1 MARRSVLSDEVQSV
15 VRRLVPILLSTG
27 SIAGV
32 VRVLNDA
39 LGEEAGERQLHA
51 NRISAL
57 LSDDVARGVHE
68 RTLELTELALA
79 RLPEDAASDAG
90 DKLAEI
96 RHRAMALRELGSED
110 LSELAHNLNVP
121 RAVVRAALFSANLTF
136 AVESGTHLARSP
148 VAPPDWSYQDLAVAR
163 VQDAFRRR
171 PDGRIG
177 LVLPT
182 GAGKTRV
189 ALRIILERLAMAGPS
204 ARVIWVTHRKTLKR
218 QAFRQLG
225 KLLESNTQLPADA
238 DKLANRILFAMV
250 GEVATLLAGREDTLA
265 LIVVDEA
272 HHAAAPSYKPVFD
285 PRPACPVLLLTATP
299 NRPDALPIGAEEIAF
314 TITYRELAERG
325 TIIIPEFVPFEVPDF
340 DWSAEALNELVDWLI
355 DETSDRFRK
364 VLIIAPRV
372 DRVEEFHARFVERL
386 QHERDH
392 PLMLDDVGFIHGTRN
407 SLGLPDEDFLERFE
421 DKPRGL
427 LVSAQ
432 MLLEGFDDP
441 AIDTVVITYP
451 TSSVIRLMQAAG
463 RCVRQHP
470 GKTRAYVVQA
480 NNADLAYRFD
490 QRWLYQELDD
500 FLRPELIDESYGA
513 PAERRLLIEQLL
525 DRHNVSADDRQSAL
539 AQVDGIGPGQEVR
552 LFFFGKPYFGDP
564 GQFDAKANWGVFVE
578 TPSNSAAFRQIF
590 NGFSAMGAQ
599 ASDPTDFLTKA
610 APAVGIDRDLAPGS
624 MWRKLGLILTASF
637 CAREELYGTPK
648 FGLQGHRPK
657 PKTGPTTWLRY
668 ATFSFHPRVPPAL
681 AGFLAD
687 CHNRTKLEEAYLDG
701 ADQYAAAIKVPL
713 PLGGSE
719 GLLLLPPAFEEFQA
733 RMLSLRAALRLVEP
747 GDRFASIAAH
757 LATGEQLGLPAQFT
771 SRIELFLHD
780 GAGVDRIFKF
790 QTERNIT

>member
-1 MARRSVLSDEVQSV
+1 MARRSVLSDEVQAV
-15 VRRLVPILLSTG
+15 VRRLVPILLTTG

-32 VRVLNDA
+32 VRVLNEA
-39 LGEEAGERQLHA
+39 LGDETGERQLHA

-79 RLPEDAASDAG
+79 RLPADSTSDASN
-90 DKLAEI
+90 KLADV
-96 RHRAMALRELGSED
+96 RHRALALREPRNEN
-110 LSELAHNLNVP
+110 LSELAHSLNLP
-121 RAVVRAALFSANLTF
+121 RAVVRAALFGTDPTF
-136 AVESGTHLARSP
+136 ALDAG
-148 VAPPDWSYQDLAVAR
+148 VAEKQPPLGAPDWSYQDLAVAR
-163 VQDAFRRR
+163 VHDACRRR
-171 PDGRIG
+171 GDGRIG

-189 ALRIILERLAMAGPS
+189 ALRIILERLSAAPPS

-225 KLLESNTQLPADA
+225 KLLESNASLPADA

-250 GEVATLLAGREDTLA
+250 GEVAGLLAGLDDAPA

-325 TIIIPEFVPFEVPDF
+325 TIVIPEFIPFEVPDF
-340 DWSAEALNELVDWLI
+340 DWSAEGLNDLVDWLI

-372 DRVEEFHARFVERL
+372 DRVEEFYARFVERL

-392 PLMLDDVGFIHGTRN
+392 PLTLDDVGFIHGTRN

-513 PAERRLLIEQLL
+513 PAERRVLIEQLL
-525 DRHNVSADDRQSAL
+525 DRHHVSADDRQSAL
-539 AQVDGIGPGQEVR
+539 AQVDGVGPGQEVR
-552 LFFFGKPYFGDP
+552 LLFYGKPYFGDP
-564 GQFDAKANWGVFVE
+564 GQFDSKANWGVFVE
-578 TPSNSAAFRQIF
+578 TPSNSTAFRQIF
-590 NGFSAMGAQ
+590 NSFSAMGAQ

-610 APAVGIDRDLAPGS
+610 APAVGVDRDLSPGS

-637 CAREELYGTPK
+637 CAREELYGTPM

-687 CHNRTKLEEAYLDG
+687 CHNRRKLEEAYLEGSDL
-701 ADQYAAAIKVPL
+701 YAAAIKVPL

-719 GLLLLPPAFEEFQA
+719 GLLLLPVVFETFEA
-733 RMLSLRAALRLVEP
+733 RLRSLRAALRLVEP
-747 GDRFASIAAH
+747 GNRFASLAAH
-757 LATGEQLGLPAQFT
+757 LATGEQLGLPAQFA

-780 GAGVDRIFKF
+780 SAGVDRIFKLH
-790 QTERNIT
+790 TERNIT